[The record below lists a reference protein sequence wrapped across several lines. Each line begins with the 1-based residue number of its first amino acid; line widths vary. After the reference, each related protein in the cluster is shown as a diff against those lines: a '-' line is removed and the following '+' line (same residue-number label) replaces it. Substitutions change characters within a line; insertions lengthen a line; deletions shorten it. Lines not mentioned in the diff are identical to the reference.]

1 MRALASAAHK
11 RMSWASLLFSSF
23 SAAFLLARSCAFSLV
38 LGLGV
43 SLGFNEPSARNPNQN
58 TRTAN
63 NVELIRFFVSCIN
76 AFAARTKRGSLSM
89 EPSDRCWTG
98 RRGMGVGRKRTNEKT
113 NEEACGQKKQSL
125 RLCPLADVLSTAA
138 M

>member
-11 RMSWASLLFSSF
+11 RMSWASLFFAAF
-23 SAAFLLARSCAFSLV
+23 SAVFLLARSCAFALV
-38 LGLGV
+38 FGLGV
-43 SLGFNEPSARNPNQN
+43 SLGFNEPSARKPNQN

-76 AFAARTKRGSLSM
+76 AFAGRTKRGSLSM

-98 RRGMGVGRKRTNEKT
+98 LRGMGVGRKNKRKGTKR
-113 NEEACGQKKQSL
+113 EADDQNKQSFATL
-125 RLCPLADVLSTAA
+125 P
-138 M
+138 